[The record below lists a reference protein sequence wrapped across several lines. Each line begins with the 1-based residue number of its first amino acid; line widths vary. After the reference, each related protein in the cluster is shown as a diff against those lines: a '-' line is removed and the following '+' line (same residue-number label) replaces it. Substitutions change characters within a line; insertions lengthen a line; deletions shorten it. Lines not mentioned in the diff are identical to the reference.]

1 MTTERPP
8 RTVGTRFGP
17 YRLDRLIGR
26 GGMGE
31 VFEAYDT
38 VKDRTVAVKVLAEKL
53 NQDPV
58 FRERFRRESHAA
70 ARLTEPHVIPIHDY
84 GEIDGQLYIDM
95 RLVDGENLR
104 AVLRREAPLAP
115 ERAVAVI
122 RQIAAALDA
131 AHADDLVH
139 RDIKPDNILLT
150 TDGFAYLVDFGIAQ
164 SSTSESLTADGSAIG
179 SFHYMAPE
187 RFTSRLV
194 TPAVDSYALAC
205 VLYECLTGARPFP
218 AETDGEIMR
227 AHLFEPPPRPS
238 MIRREVPAAFDEVI
252 ARGLAKNLN
261 ARYTWAGDLAAA
273 AHRALTGAETVA
285 AAPGQAAT
293 ELEAGA
299 WVATEAAAVPAIT
312 GSATGQVTADRSA
325 GAQALAGQRV
335 SGQEDELQNVAEES
349 AGSALVSGGSRGC
362 SGGRVLRGVVAALAV
377 ILCATVALTTWLV
390 MGNRV
395 SGVPAADSSAVR
407 GPDIDLLAVVG
418 PSGYKR
424 ANCVHQDPDATT
436 VAIVYCAANPAASDP
451 AGRFLRFKTVEQLRA
466 YYRGLFFD
474 VFHSTN
480 CPGDPSGPDGP
491 SVVDGKEVGRKA
503 CFTSLVD
510 DPAVPKPGLV
520 LTNEAALA
528 LAVFIWAGPGEQPLR
543 DYVGLRNGF
552 QFKGAEAAVDPD
564 YFTAADRAV
573 LDHLDGDFGPRNCR
587 HLDPPA
593 GPVHAMLGCGT
604 RLGFPSA
611 GFFGFPDRRAANLL
625 YQANLGQFRG
635 HACAAAGQDDLWR
648 KDSAPVGRFFCY
660 ADADTGFGT
669 GTCIFALH
677 DEFLVAAHFCT
688 LRADDPDTGPKT
700 EAELL
705 AWFRKHIG

>member
-26 GGMGE
+26 GGIGE

-104 AVLRREAPLAP
+104 AVLKREAPLAP

-252 ARGLAKNLN
+252 ARGLAKNPN
-261 ARYTWAGDLAAA
+261 ARYTSAGDLAAA
-273 AHRALTGAETVA
+273 AHRALTGTATVTGAQTEPAAEPPPTQRVQATTA
-285 AAPGQAAT
+285 AVSENEMSDSA
-293 ELEAGA
+293 
-299 WVATEAAAVPAIT
+299 VEAALGKPAKAQVVPDHTAAKSGGHRPSGRGPGGDGT
-312 GSATGQVTADRSA
+312 DAHGADGSRAAGCRADRGRSGCRGGAGYGHGHGPSNYGAARRRMGRDGSGCATGNYGFTDRAGDCRPDGWRASSCRAGGLGAGGRSA
-325 GAQALAGQRV
+325 GGGRCCGRGQGRGCRRPGV
-335 SGQEDELQNVAEES
+335 CFRRPA
-349 AGSALVSGGSRGC
+349 SALR
-362 SGGRVLRGVVAALAV
+362 
-377 ILCATVALTTWLV
+377 
-390 MGNRV
+390 
-395 SGVPAADSSAVR
+395 
-407 GPDIDLLAVVG
+407 
-418 PSGYKR
+418 
-424 ANCVHQDPDATT
+424 
-436 VAIVYCAANPAASDP
+436 
-451 AGRFLRFKTVEQLRA
+451 
-466 YYRGLFFD
+466 
-474 VFHSTN
+474 
-480 CPGDPSGPDGP
+480 
-491 SVVDGKEVGRKA
+491 
-503 CFTSLVD
+503 
-510 DPAVPKPGLV
+510 
-520 LTNEAALA
+520 
-528 LAVFIWAGPGEQPLR
+528 
-543 DYVGLRNGF
+543 
-552 QFKGAEAAVDPD
+552 
-564 YFTAADRAV
+564 
-573 LDHLDGDFGPRNCR
+573 
-587 HLDPPA
+587 
-593 GPVHAMLGCGT
+593 
-604 RLGFPSA
+604 
-611 GFFGFPDRRAANLL
+611 
-625 YQANLGQFRG
+625 
-635 HACAAAGQDDLWR
+635 
-648 KDSAPVGRFFCY
+648 
-660 ADADTGFGT
+660 
-669 GTCIFALH
+669 
-677 DEFLVAAHFCT
+677 
-688 LRADDPDTGPKT
+688 
-700 EAELL
+700 
-705 AWFRKHIG
+705 